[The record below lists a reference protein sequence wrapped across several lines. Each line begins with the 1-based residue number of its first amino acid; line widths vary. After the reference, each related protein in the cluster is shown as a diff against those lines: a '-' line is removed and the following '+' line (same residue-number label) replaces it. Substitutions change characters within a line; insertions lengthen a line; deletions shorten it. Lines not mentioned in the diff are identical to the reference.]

1 MPAVATPDGREQTN
15 HPVAASPLFLTLSG
29 GGPDVK
35 DSTGNPWTSTFLDAN
50 GDPAVDLRSN
60 LAAES
65 RAKGVY
71 EYLKQFTDDPSVQ
84 DTLTFLMT
92 REGAPHHH
100 FPAAPNELPVTF
112 PPGKLPGDPRF
123 QTAAFNTSTGGE
135 PVRGPW
141 NEGQ

>member
-65 RAKGVY
+65 RAKVVY

-84 DTLTFLMT
+84 DSLTFLMT
-92 REGAPHHH
+92 RAVAHYRQ
-100 FPAAPNELPVTF
+100 FTAALTELP
-112 PPGKLPGDPRF
+112 
-123 QTAAFNTSTGGE
+123 
-135 PVRGPW
+135 
-141 NEGQ
+141 